1 VFEGFVGN
9 ILLLLLLGST
19 PVVAIALQPWQY
31 EGIITIRYDG
41 SIDPPFAPIISYD
54 HFTYVLTSDTTC
66 SIVVERNDIV
76 LNGNGH
82 ALFSTAI
89 PDGVTTIGI
98 TALNVSNV
106 TIKSMEVR
114 SFYEGIRLEYCGGCN
129 IVGNNMSDN
138 HNSGV
143 GLVESYDSNVT
154 GNRITGGNIGVGFS
168 GINNIVSENNIAG
181 SNMGVFCSGIY
192 NIVSGNNIAENDF
205 GIYLYYS
212 KNESI
217 IDNAIT
223 NNDNGVWLSSSTG
236 VCIAE
241 NDIENNTICGIAS
254 ESSFNNTIYHNNIV
268 DNTCQHTTYDS
279 VNLWDNGYPSGG
291 NYWSDYVGMDEK
303 AGADQNE
310 PGSDTIGDAP
320 YEVDAINKDR
330 YPLMKPWSIL
340 ASDLN
345 RDRTVNVLD
354 LTIVATAF
362 GSISGEPEYNAV
374 ADLDKNRVINI
385 IDVSIVAKDFG
396 KTN

>member
-1 VFEGFVGN
+1 MFEGFVGN
-9 ILLLLLLGST
+9 ILLLLLLTNT
-19 PVVAIALQPWQY
+19 PVAAITLQAWQY

-41 SIDPPFAPIISYD
+41 SIDPPFAPILSYD

-98 TALNVSNV
+98 TASNVSNV
-106 TIKSMEVR
+106 TIKNMEIR
-114 SFYEGIRLEYCGGCN
+114 SFYESIRLEYCSGCN
-129 IVGNNMSDN
+129 IVGNSMSDN
-138 HNSGV
+138 HNAGV
-143 GLVESYDSNVT
+143 SLAESYDSNVT

-168 GINNIVSENNIAG
+168 GINNIVS
-181 SNMGVFCSGIY
+181 
-192 NIVSGNNIAENDF
+192 GNNIIDNDF
-205 GIYLYYS
+205 GIYSYYS

-217 IDNAIT
+217 IDNTIT
-223 NNDNGVWLSSSTG
+223 NNNNGVWLSSSTG
-236 VCIAE
+236 VCITG

-268 DNTCQHTTYDS
+268 NNTCQHTTYDS

-310 PGSDTIGDAP
+310 LGSDTIGDAP

-374 ADLDKNRVINI
+374 ADLDKNRAINI